1 MARRKSKV
9 VETVS
14 TIKPT
19 VKYALIQNITF
30 GDLCYK
36 DFNLKT
42 NEIKSVVYTQQIKD
56 YAGKKLIKII
66 KIY

>member
-9 VETVS
+9 VAPVS
-14 TIKPT
+14 AIKPT

-36 DFNLKT
+36 DFSLKT
-42 NEIKSVVYTQQIKD
+42 NEIKTVVYTQQIKD

>member
-1 MARRKSKV
+1 MVRRKSKV
-9 VETVS
+9 VESVS
-14 TIKPT
+14 TIQPT
-19 VKYALIQNITF
+19 VKQALIQNITF

-42 NEIKSVVYTQQIKD
+42 NEIKVVAYTKQVKE
-56 YAGKKLIKII
+56 YAGKKLIRII